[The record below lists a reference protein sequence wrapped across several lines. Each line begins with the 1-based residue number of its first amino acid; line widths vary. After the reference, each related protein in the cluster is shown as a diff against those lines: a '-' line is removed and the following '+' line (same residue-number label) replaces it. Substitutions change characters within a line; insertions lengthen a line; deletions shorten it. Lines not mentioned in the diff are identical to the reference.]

1 MQSTKTNNRKAL
13 SLRVPAS
20 LAEKVESYA
29 KTHGLRKTD
38 AYVHFIE
45 MGLNQDRQDI
55 RASLSKIDDKLDALQ
70 TLLGGANTGTGATP
84 LETQAALNAISKAST
99 HYPGIKCALL
109 FGSYA
114 RNQQNANSDI
124 DIRLELDRSI
134 GFNLHNL
141 TSFSKMIE
149 QETGKEC
156 DVITASTIKSRSP
169 AQAIERDGVCAYERK
184 EKRVETN
191 PRSLRHD

>member
-1 MQSTKTNNRKAL
+1 MQSTKANNRKAL

-45 MGLNQDRQDI
+45 MGLDQDSQDI
-55 RASLSKIDDKLDALQ
+55 RASLSEIDDKLDALQ
-70 TLLGGANTGTGATP
+70 TLLAGANTRTGAAP
-84 LETQAALNAISKAST
+84 LETQIVLDAISRASA
-99 HYPGIKCALL
+99 HYPGIERALL

-114 RNQQNANSDI
+114 RNQQNADSDI
-124 DIRLELDRSI
+124 DIRLELDRNA
-134 GFNLHNL
+134 GFNLHDL
-141 TSFSKMIE
+141 ASFSKMIE
-149 QETGKEC
+149 QVTGKEC
-156 DVITASTIKSRSP
+156 DVITASTIKSRSL

-184 EKRVETN
+184 EK
-191 PRSLRHD
+191 

>member
-1 MQSTKTNNRKAL
+1 MQSTKANNRKAL

-20 LAEKVESYA
+20 LAEKVEGYA

-45 MGLNQDRQDI
+45 MGLDQNSQDI
-55 RASLSKIDDKLDALQ
+55 RASLSEIDSKLDALQ
-70 TLLGGANTGTGATP
+70 TLLGGASAETETAP
-84 LETQAALNAISKAST
+84 LETQAVLDAISRASA
-99 HYPGIKCALL
+99 HYPGIERALL

-114 RNQQNANSDI
+114 RNQQDADSDI
-124 DIRLELDRSI
+124 DIRLEIDRSA
-134 GFNLHNL
+134 GFNLL
-141 TSFSKMIE
+141 DLASFSKMIE

-156 DVITASTIKSRSP
+156 DVITASTIKSQSL

-184 EKRVETN
+184 EK
-191 PRSLRHD
+191 